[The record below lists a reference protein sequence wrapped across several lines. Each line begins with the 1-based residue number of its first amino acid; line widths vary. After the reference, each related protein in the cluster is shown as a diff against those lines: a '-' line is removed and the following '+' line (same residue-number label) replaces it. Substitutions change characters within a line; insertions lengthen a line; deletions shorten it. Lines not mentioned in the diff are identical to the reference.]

1 MIKNLTCGG
10 LNIGGGGSQIAEGP
24 TPSGSVSRFN
34 LSCAGA
40 ACTVSANT
48 TVPGVSTAAPDCTN
62 TGCNFGTPLPIPNP
76 AIPSISTC
84 VVNKWGT
91 PATGTLNLTSGAASL
106 SIPLASDVY
115 LTGVALCPKCSAT
128 GSPGSPGVGTCM
140 GGLRN
145 GLACTSTNPT
155 GLTRDCIPTNATKI
169 GTISVNL
176 SPSETNTRTSTNAT
190 GQFCPGQTV
199 TAAGC
204 FGSNALPDDQR
215 ERRAGGRAH
224 DRHPEDRDPGVD
236 LLHPRNGQRRRGR
249 IGEPAGAGG
258 GLAARNV
265 HRQLN
270 ESDRCPPEPG
280 ARAPGDRLPE
290 PTRSD
295 PPAGGTLRGSR
306 STTRAAQVTRQ
317 PSETA
322 TTSVMPQTH
331 TRAKAPIPAP

>member
-10 LNIGGGGSQIAEGP
+10 LNIGGGGSQIPEGP

-48 TVPGVSTAAPDCTN
+48 TVPAVNTAAPDCTN

-84 VVNKWGT
+84 VVNKWAT
-91 PATGTLNLTSGAASL
+91 PASGTLNLTTGAASL
-106 SIPLASDVY
+106 SIPLAADTY

-155 GLTRDCIPTNATKI
+155 GLTRDCVPTNATKI

-176 SPSETNTRTSTNAT
+176 SPAETNTRTSTNAT
-190 GQFCPGQTV
+190 GQFCPSQTV

-204 FGSNALPDDQR
+204 FGSTACRTIN
-215 ERRAGGRAH
+215 EN
-224 DRHPEDRDPGVD
+224 GV
-236 LLHPRNGQRRRGR
+236 
-249 IGEPAGAGG
+249 PAGVLTIGTPKTVT
-258 GLAARNV
+258 LASTFCIPGTGNGAVDGSAN
-265 HRQLN
+265 L
-270 ESDRCPPEPG
+270 PGPG
-280 ARAPGDRLPE
+280 AVSLPGTFTARCAP
-290 PTRSD
+290 
-295 PPAGGTLRGSR
+295 
-306 STTRAAQVTRQ
+306 
-317 PSETA
+317 
-322 TTSVMPQTH
+322 
-331 TRAKAPIPAP
+331 